1 MSQGL
6 NVWLCVC
13 SLLTSCR
20 EADEQCP
27 VQAAVS
33 LQLLLCTLKLDLGAI
48 SELCPSYSEQGQPAR
63 RCLADSWGAMGGHP
77 LYVSAT

>member
-6 NVWLCVC
+6 SVWFCVC

-20 EADEQCP
+20 EADGEYP

-33 LQLLLCTLKLDLGAI
+33 LQLLLSTLKLDLGAI
-48 SELCPSYSEQGQPAR
+48 SELCPSFPEQGQPAR
-63 RCLADSWGAMGGHP
+63 LCLADS
-77 LYVSAT
+77 